1 VIRSAVG
8 RVAGA
13 DAPAEFRRRRTGR
26 PHDTKLESAAA
37 AYQESMTDTDG
48 DDAERPGASTPGPDG
63 ADDDR
68 TEGTFLVTAAE
79 ASSAVLR
86 NVETGQV
93 HTLSSNPGVE
103 RGEVV
108 EGAVA
113 PDPPLEVSYQLI
125 ETESRRSVPIER
137 SPEPPTAHSV
147 DLAADQAVGDLTR
160 EPRAG
165 TGEVHVLTVPE
176 DGTDEAVADVL
187 DDDEQLRARAARLG
201 VDRVEIRS
209 APGVVSVRYLP

>member
-1 VIRSAVG
+1 VT
-8 RVAGA
+8 GA
-13 DAPAEFRRRRTGR
+13 AADNPCEPARRWRQPG
-26 PHDTKLESAAA
+26 TKPESAAA
-37 AYQESMTDTDG
+37 AYPEAMTDTDG
-48 DDAERPGASTPGPDG
+48 GDPESPDGSPPGPDDEG
-63 ADDDR
+63 DDDR

-103 RGEVV
+103 DGDIV

-113 PDPPLEVSYQLI
+113 PDPPMNVSYQLV

-147 DLAADQAVGDLTR
+147 DLAGDQAVGDLTW

-176 DGTDEAVADVL
+176 DETDAAVADVL
-187 DDDEQLRARAARLG
+187 DDDEQLRARAARLW
-201 VDRVEIRS
+201 VDRVEVRS
-209 APGVVSVRYLP
+209 EPGVVSVRYMP

>member
-1 VIRSAVG
+1 
-8 RVAGA
+8 
-13 DAPAEFRRRRTGR
+13 
-26 PHDTKLESAAA
+26 
-37 AYQESMTDTDG
+37 MTDTDG
-48 DDAERPGASTPGPDG
+48 DGSEEATRTPPDPESG
-63 ADDDR
+63 GDGR

-79 ASSAVLR
+79 ESSAVLR

-103 RGEVV
+103 RGDVV

-113 PDPPLEVSYQLI
+113 PDPPMNVSYQLI
-125 ETESRRSVPIER
+125 ETDSRRPMPVER
-137 SPEPPTAHSV
+137 SPEPPTANSAE
-147 DLAADQAVGDLTR
+147 LAADQPVGDLTR

-176 DGTDEAVADVL
+176 DGTDDAVDDLL
-187 DDDEQLRARAARLG
+187 DDTDQLRARAARLG

-209 APGVVSVRYLP
+209 EPGVVSVRYLP

>member
-1 VIRSAVG
+1 
-8 RVAGA
+8 
-13 DAPAEFRRRRTGR
+13 
-26 PHDTKLESAAA
+26 
-37 AYQESMTDTDG
+37 MTDG
-48 DDAERPGASTPGPDG
+48 DDPETPAGATPGADG
-63 ADDDR
+63 GGDDDR
-68 TEGTFLVTAAE
+68 IEGTFLVTAAE

-86 NVETGQV
+86 NVETGRV
-93 HTLSSNPGVE
+93 HALSSNPGVE

-113 PDPPLEVSYQLI
+113 PDPPMNVSYRLI

-147 DLAADQAVGDLTR
+147 ELAAEQAVGDLTR

-165 TGEVHVLTVPE
+165 TGEVHVLTVPA
-176 DGTDEAVADVL
+176 DGTDDAVADVL

-201 VDRVEIRS
+201 VARVEIRS
-209 APGVVSVRYLP
+209 EPGVVSVRYLP

>member
-1 VIRSAVG
+1 
-8 RVAGA
+8 
-13 DAPAEFRRRRTGR
+13 
-26 PHDTKLESAAA
+26 
-37 AYQESMTDTDG
+37 MTDTDG
-48 DDAERPGASTPGPDG
+48 DDPAGTDG
-63 ADDDR
+63 DDR

-79 ASSAVLR
+79 ESSAVLR

-103 RGEVV
+103 RGDVV
-108 EGAVA
+108 EGVVA
-113 PDPPLEVSYQLI
+113 PDPPMNVSYQLI
-125 ETESRRSVPIER
+125 ETDSRWSVPIDR

-176 DGTDEAVADVL
+176 DGTDDAVDEVL
-187 DDDEQLRARAARLG
+187 DDADQLRARAARLG
-201 VDRVEIRS
+201 VDRIEIRS
-209 APGVVSVRYLP
+209 EPGVVSVRYMP